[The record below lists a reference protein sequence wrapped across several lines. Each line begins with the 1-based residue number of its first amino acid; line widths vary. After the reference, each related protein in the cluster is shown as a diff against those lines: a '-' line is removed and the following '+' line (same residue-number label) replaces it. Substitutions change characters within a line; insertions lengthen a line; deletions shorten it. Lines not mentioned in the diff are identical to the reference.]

1 VRDAPCAVQRQPT
14 HMAEA
19 LQVAIVGGGIGGLT
33 AAVALHARGANVTVF
48 EQAEELREIG
58 AGISLNPNA
67 ALLLRRLGLHER
79 LAHIGTPM
87 SGLNVRTAHD
97 ELVVAAPPIVT
108 SMHANPNFGHGYN
121 VHRADFL
128 RLLVAM
134 QPEGTLHLG
143 FRCTGVQESD
153 SGVQLKFA
161 NGGSAQ
167 ADCVIGA
174 DGIHSVIRRELGVET
189 RPLSEGI
196 MAYRGLVSSQR
207 LSGVT
212 VFDEPTVWI
221 GSGRSFLC
229 YPVACGQLINMVAF
243 VPTDRDAE
251 ESWSA
256 PGDLDSLASEYAGWA
271 SPVQQVIAA
280 LDETFRW
287 GIYDRAPLPHWSS
300 NRITLLGDAA
310 HPMVPHVG
318 QGAGQAIEDGFTLA
332 VLLEGANK
340 QEVTERLNIYE
351 KLRRERTRRV
361 QAIARDA
368 GRFYRTEFPDAAA
381 RNRHLAQ
388 WTSEVRW
395 IFEYDAERVAEE
407 HLAQIAV
414 APKDT

>member
-1 VRDAPCAVQRQPT
+1 MT
-14 HMAEA
+14 EA

-33 AAVALHARGANVTVF
+33 AAAALRARGTKATVF

-67 ALLLRRLGLHER
+67 ALLLRRLGIEKR
-79 LAHIGTPM
+79 LADIGTPM
-87 SGLNVRTAHD
+87 SGLNVRTSHG
-97 ELVVAAPPIVT
+97 ELVAPAPPIVMPVLADP
-108 SMHANPNFGHGYN
+108 SISHGYN

-128 RLLVAM
+128 KLLVEM

-143 FRCTGVQESD
+143 FRCTRVQESD

-161 NGGSAQ
+161 NGAAAE

-196 MAYRGLVSSQR
+196 MAYRGLVSSKR
-207 LSGVT
+207 LSAVT
-212 VFDEPTVWI
+212 VLNEPAVWI

-229 YPVACGQLINMVAF
+229 YPVARGQLINMVAF

-256 PGDLDSLASEYAGWA
+256 QGDLDALASEYAGWD
-271 SPVQQVIAA
+271 SPVLQVIAA

-287 GIYDRAPLPHWSS
+287 GIYDRAPLPLWSR

-332 VLLEGANK
+332 LLLEGINK
-340 QEVTERLNIYE
+340 EEIPERLNIYE
-351 KLRRERTRRV
+351 KFRLERTSRV
-361 QAIARDA
+361 QTIARDA
-368 GRFYRTEFPDAAA
+368 GRFYRTEFADPVTRD
-381 RNRHLAQ
+381 RHFAK
-388 WTSEVRW
+388 WASEVRW
-395 IFEYDAERVAEE
+395 IFEFDAERAAEE
-407 HLAQIAV
+407 RLAQIAG
-414 APKDT
+414 ASRDSQRDTC

>member
-1 VRDAPCAVQRQPT
+1 MT
-14 HMAEA
+14 EA

-33 AAVALHARGANVTVF
+33 AAAALRARGAKVTVF

-67 ALLLRRLGLHER
+67 ALLLRRLGLDKR
-79 LAHIGTPM
+79 LADIGTPM
-87 SGLNVRTAHD
+87 SGLNVRTSNG
-97 ELVVAAPPIVT
+97 ELVAAAPPIVT
-108 SMHANPNFGHGYN
+108 PVLADPNIGHGYN

-128 RLLVAM
+128 KLLVEM
-134 QPEGTLHLG
+134 QPEGEFHLG
-143 FRCTGVQESD
+143 FRCTRVQESG
-153 SGVQLKFA
+153 SGVKLKFA
-161 NGGSAQ
+161 NGAAAQ

-189 RPLSEGI
+189 RALSEGI
-196 MAYRGLVSSQR
+196 MAYRGLVSAKR
-207 LSGVT
+207 LSAVT
-212 VFDEPTVWI
+212 VLNEPVVWI

-229 YPVACGQLINMVAF
+229 YPVARGQLINMVAF

-256 PGDLDSLASEYAGWA
+256 QWDLDALASEYAGWD

-287 GIYDRAPLPHWSS
+287 GIYDRAPLPYWSS

-332 VLLEGANK
+332 LLLEGINK
-340 QEVTERLNIYE
+340 EEIPERLNIYE
-351 KLRRERTRRV
+351 KFRLERTSRV

-368 GRFYRTEFPDAAA
+368 GRFYRTEFADAVA
-381 RNRHLAQ
+381 RDRHFAK
-388 WTSEVRW
+388 WASEVRW
-395 IFEYDAERVAEE
+395 ILEFDAERVAEE
-407 HLAQIAV
+407 RLAQIAG
-414 APKDT
+414 APLATPCVLKPAWTGPHM